1 MISRPLDLAAR
12 LQPRPRSGIAFFFVN
27 AGLIIV
33 FFSLFG
39 SRFVL
44 APGLG
49 VDFQLPQVAGA
60 TSGAVRTSHVVT
72 IVNAG
77 QIFAGDGLRS
87 PAQLRDWLF
96 AQAAATKQPTLLVL
110 AGERVPV
117 SVIAEVAGSAAAAG
131 FSVQVAATET
141 GSRASR

>member
-1 MISRPLDLAAR
+1 MISRPLDLASR
-12 LQPRPRSGIAFFFVN
+12 LQPRPRSGAAFFFVN

-33 FFSLFG
+33 FFSVFG

-49 VDFQLPQVAGA
+49 VDFQLPVATGA
-60 TSGAVRTSHVVT
+60 TVGAVRTSHVVT

-87 PAQLRDWLF
+87 PAQLREWLSV
-96 AQAAATKQPTLLVL
+96 QAAATKQPSLLIL
-110 AGERVPV
+110 SHERVPV
-117 SVIAEVAGSAAAAG
+117 SVIAEVAGFAASAG
-131 FSVQVAATET
+131 FSVHLAATESAQDVT
-141 GSRASR
+141 R